1 MDFER
6 PDKGTGSVVR
16 AVIMASMK
24 LLDPKE
30 QVVMRMRYGLD
41 DGEPRTLEEIGRYFK
56 VCLQTSPCSH
66 LGQHMRQ
73 QVQRWSRA
81 GDSCTLW

>member
-1 MDFER
+1 MDFEK
-6 PDKGTGSVVR
+6 PDRGTGSVVR

-56 VCLQTSPCSH
+56 ACFT
-66 LGQHMRQ
+66 
-73 QVQRWSRA
+73 
-81 GDSCTLW
+81 